1 MCVPESFSSLPF
13 EGGGED
19 SNGTGRTSLAFISG
33 MRVWNLEMS
42 PALNANSKLRI
53 KSCSVPLSASKIG
66 CINCTQRGVTTNQLS
81 SATATR
87 QEIQSQRGCEVST
100 HQLAKVVDRLP
111 EQRRDPE
118 VVRALD
124 PLGGS
129 QVLLDV
135 DAREVPERVAVIV
148 GELGF
153 RLCEA
158 RIGLPTEA
166 RFSLSRYDKR
176 IGSN

>member
-1 MCVPESFSSLPF
+1 M
-13 EGGGED
+13 
-19 SNGTGRTSLAFISG
+19 
-33 MRVWNLEMS
+33 
-42 PALNANSKLRI
+42 
-53 KSCSVPLSASKIG
+53 
-66 CINCTQRGVTTNQLS
+66 
-81 SATATR
+81 
-87 QEIQSQRGCEVST
+87 EIST

-148 GELGF
+148 GEFGF
-153 RLCEA
+153 RLCGKDDVRGEPEVG
-158 RIGLPTEA
+158 RA
-166 RFSLSRYDKR
+166 RFSVLR
-176 IGSN
+176 G

>member
-1 MCVPESFSSLPF
+1 MLGALERVQDRVHQLYAERRYDKSAIVCR
-13 EGGGED
+13 D
-19 SNGTGRTSLAFISG
+19 SR
-33 MRVWNLEMS
+33 R
-42 PALNANSKLRI
+42 
-53 KSCSVPLSASKIG
+53 
-66 CINCTQRGVTTNQLS
+66 
-81 SATATR
+81 
-87 QEIQSQRGCEVST
+87 EIQSQRGCEIST